1 MYSELVDNKGDYN
14 PNICIYLNNILGKT
28 RPWVSMVSVAKHSWL

>member
-1 MYSELVDNKGDYN
+1 MCSELVDNKGDFN

-28 RPWVSMVSVAKHSWL
+28 RLSMVSVAKNNWL